1 MAVMPKYINWMFD
14 DEVAWK
20 KALSDQRYNYMMP
33 FENFIAL
40 YQEHRTGQVASFD
53 TPQVSSASAK
63 SSSPSSSSSSSGSSS
78 SGSSDPS
85 QILDQTEIDALIA
98 SMN

>member
-53 TPQVSSASAK
+53 TAPVAQAHSTA
-63 SSSPSSSSSSSGSSS
+63 SSSSSESTSSSSS

-85 QILDQTEIDALIA
+85 QILDQSEIDALIA

>member
-53 TPQVSSASAK
+53 TAPVSQARTPA
-63 SSSPSSSSSSSGSSS
+63 SSSSESTSSSSS